1 MYVRF
6 HIVPTFLYFVV
17 FALYS
22 WYLNRPFWQQW
33 SAFIIYRYSNICFT
47 PNHKCCVFFNLT
59 LQTPKSDLT
68 SFTKLTKYL
77 EKRVG
82 RAKSRDEIMVR
93 AILVWLSHQEVEK
106 FTSEEGTRDTPLG
119 FLSLLGQKRSTYST
133 FFTLLCRY
141 KRNLLSEYNDSYFCF
156 CFLFVN
162 VCLVLVCLRR
172 LWFVEICHL
181 IDWVK
186 DYDV

>member
-1 MYVRF
+1 MWDFTLSPPFYILSCLHCILGIWIVLSDNSGLHSSYIDIPIYVLPQT
-6 HIVPTFLYFVV
+6 INVV
-17 FALYS
+17 F
-22 WYLNRPFWQQW
+22 
-33 SAFIIYRYSNICFT
+33 
-47 PNHKCCVFFNLT
+47 FFNLT

-186 DYDV
+186 GYDV